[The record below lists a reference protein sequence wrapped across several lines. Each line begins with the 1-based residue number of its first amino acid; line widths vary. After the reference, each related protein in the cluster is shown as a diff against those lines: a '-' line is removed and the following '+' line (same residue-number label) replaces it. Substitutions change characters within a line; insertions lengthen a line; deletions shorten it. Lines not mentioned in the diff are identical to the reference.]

1 MIRNAISSE
10 SGSSRFGRMCMLWF
24 LQLLVNKYGAA
35 SQSYTAGRFEDLQ
48 HQPLEV
54 MTAEVSAYAKK
65 SDREIK
71 NTYQTLAYFAA
82 ASIASFDRSMETLVN
97 MMITALSDL
106 KYGRK
111 VGQSFRILLAESEIM
126 DKANFCKIRA
136 LRFQKVISLVVIPLQ
151 GAYASPMT
159 SRMEK
164 DNTVIALAGV
174 LAYMEAELV
183 ADAFGF
189 SSIMLEGCVSS
200 DEFTKET
207 FIHLLHELIPFC
219 PKEAESHLDT
229 IIRLMTDRTHNT
241 YDSPSDASVRCRAK
255 ALDVLMRLTEHL
267 PVTGLLQRRARLLPE
282 LDLALDDCSRDV
294 RVKAQQAKMKWLRL
308 GDKV

>member
-1 MIRNAISSE
+1 
-10 SGSSRFGRMCMLWF
+10 MLWF

-200 DEFTKET
+200 DELTKET

>member
-1 MIRNAISSE
+1 
-10 SGSSRFGRMCMLWF
+10 MCMLWF
-24 LQLLVNKYGAA
+24 LQLLVSKYGAA
-35 SQSYTAGRFEDLQ
+35 SQSYTAGIFEDLQ

-54 MTAEVSAYAKK
+54 MTAAVSACTKK

-82 ASIASFDRSMETLVN
+82 ASIASFDQSMEPLVN

-111 VGQSFRILLAESEIM
+111 VGQSFRILLAKSEIM

-136 LRFQKVISLVVIPLQ
+136 LRFQKVVSLVVVPLQ

-164 DNTVIALAGV
+164 DSIGIALAGV
-174 LAYMEAELV
+174 LAYMDAQLV

-229 IIRLMTDRTHNT
+229 IVRLMTDRTHNT

-255 ALDVLMRLTEHL
+255 ALDVLMRLTDHL
-267 PVTGLLQRRARLLPE
+267 PVSGLLQRRARLLPE

-308 GDKV
+308 GAKV